1 MIDLKKLAADPDE
14 YRRSLV
20 KRGAESVDV
29 EGVLKAQQVVTQ
41 LTQEYEQLRVQSK
54 DLTRRA
60 AKDEALRAEARTLR
74 DEQTDLESR
83 LRQAREELTT
93 RASWLPNY
101 LDDRVPEGDES
112 ANTVVRAGNPPAV
125 DGPCRTHDELAQG
138 LGILDLER
146 AAKLSGSRFYAL
158 KGTGVR
164 LRLAMFQLYLDLVED
179 QGFELVS
186 PPVLAKKFSL
196 YASGYL
202 PFSGS
207 DNFVVSGDSELSLI
221 GTSEQALLAMHADE
235 VLPELPV
242 KYLGDSMCFRTEAGS
257 HGRDVRGMM
266 RVHQFYKLEQF
277 VYCAPDEVE
286 ALHLKMLDNEVAF
299 IDALNVPSQTIICSS
314 GDVAAPGFFKYD
326 VEAWFPSSGKY
337 RELTSNTNLTD
348 YQTRRAGIRA
358 RIDGRMVHPY
368 TISATGFCDRHI
380 AAMLENNQLEDGSVT
395 VPEALR
401 PYLGGREVLRPV
413 S

>member
-1 MIDLKKLAADPDE
+1 MIDLKKLAADPGE

-29 EGVLKAQQVVTQ
+29 EGVLKAQQAVTQ

-54 DLTRRA
+54 ELTRRA

-74 DEQTDLESR
+74 DQQTELDTR
-83 LRQAREELTT
+83 LRQAREELTSK
-93 RASWLPNY
+93 ASWLPNY
-101 LDDRVPEGDES
+101 LDDRVPAGDES
-112 ANTVVRAGNPPAV
+112 KAVIVRAANPPV
-125 DGPCRTHDELAQG
+125 DGGPYRPHDEIALA
-138 LGILDLER
+138 LGILDVER
-146 AAKLSGSRFYAL
+146 AAKLSGSRFYNL
-158 KGTGVR
+158 KGDGVR
-164 LRLAMFQLYLDLVED
+164 LRLAMLQLYLDMVEG

-186 PPVLAKKFSL
+186 PPVLAKRFSF

-202 PFSGS
+202 PFAQS
-207 DNFVVSGDSELSLI
+207 DNFSVSDSELSLI
-221 GTSEQALLAMHADE
+221 GTSEQALLGMHADE

-257 HGRDVRGMM
+257 HGRDVRGMI

-277 VYCAPDEVE
+277 LYCAPDEVE
-286 ALHLKMLDNEVAF
+286 ALHLQMLDNEVAF

-314 GDVAAPGFFKYD
+314 ADVAAPGFFKYD
-326 VEAWFPSSGKY
+326 VEAWFPSTGKY
-337 RELTSNTNLTD
+337 RELTSNTNLSD

-358 RIDGRMVHPY
+358 RIEGKMVHPY

-380 AAMLENNQLEDGSVT
+380 AAMLENNQLPDGSVT

>member
-1 MIDLKKLAADPDE
+1 MIDLKKLAADPDS
-14 YRRSLV
+14 YRRSLA

-29 EGVLKAQQVVTQ
+29 DGVLKAQQVVTQ

-54 DLTRRA
+54 ELTKRA
-60 AKDEALRAEARTLR
+60 ARDEALRAEARTLR
-74 DEQTDLESR
+74 DQQTELETR
-83 LRQAREELTT
+83 LRQAREELTSK
-93 RASWLPNY
+93 ASWLPNY
-101 LDDRVPEGDES
+101 LDDRVPTGDES
-112 ANTVVRAGNPPAV
+112 DNTVIRAGNPPV
-125 DGPCRTHDELAQG
+125 GGPYRPHDEIAQG
-138 LGILDLER
+138 LGILDTER
-146 AAKLSGSRFYAL
+146 AAKLAGSRFYNL
-158 KGTGVR
+158 KNDGVR
-164 LRLAMFQLYLDLVED
+164 LRLAMFQLFLDMVEG

-186 PPVLAKKFSL
+186 PPVLAKRFSF
-196 YASGYL
+196 YVSGYL
-202 PFSGS
+202 PFSQS
-207 DNFVVSGDSELSLI
+207 ENFSVSDSELSLT

-277 VYCAPDEVE
+277 LYCAPEEAE
-286 ALHLKMLDNEVAF
+286 ALHLQMLDNEVAF

-326 VEAWFPSSGKY
+326 VEAWFPSTGQY

-358 RIDGRMVHPY
+358 RIDGKMVHPH

-380 AAMLENNQLEDGSVT
+380 AAMLENNQLPDGSVT

-401 PYLGGREVLRPV
+401 PYLRGRDVLRPA

>member
-1 MIDLKKLAADPDE
+1 MIDLKKLAADPEE

-29 EGVLKAQQVVTQ
+29 EGVLKAQQEVTQ
-41 LTQEYEQLRVQSK
+41 LTQEYEQLRVRSK
-54 DLTRRA
+54 ELTKRA
-60 AKDEALRAEARTLR
+60 ARDEALRAEARDLR
-74 DEQTDLESR
+74 EQQTEVETR

-93 RASWLPNY
+93 KASWLPNY
-101 LDDRVPEGDES
+101 LDDRVPAGDES
-112 ANTVVRAGNPPAV
+112 DNKVIRAATLPT
-125 DGPCRTHDELAQG
+125 DDRTYRPHDEIAQG
-138 LGILDLER
+138 LGILDTER
-146 AAKLSGSRFYAL
+146 AAKLSGSRFYVL
-158 KGTGVR
+158 KGDGVR
-164 LRLAMFQLYLDLVED
+164 LRLAMFQLYLDMVEG

-186 PPVLAKKFSL
+186 PPVLAKRFSF

-202 PFSGS
+202 PFAQS
-207 DNFVVSGDSELSLI
+207 DNFGVVDSELSLT

-235 VLPELPV
+235 VLPELPL

-257 HGRDVRGMM
+257 HGRDVRGML

-277 VYCAPDEVE
+277 LFCAPDEVE
-286 ALHLKMLDNEVAF
+286 ALHLQMLDNEVAF

-326 VEAWFPSSGKY
+326 VEAWFPASGTY

-348 YQTRRAGIRA
+348 YQTRRAGIRT
-358 RIDGRMVHPY
+358 RIDGKMVHPY

-380 AAMLENNQLEDGSVT
+380 AALLENNQLPDGSVT

-413 S
+413 G

>member
-1 MIDLKKLAADPDE
+1 MIDLKKLAADPDA
-14 YRRSLV
+14 YRRSLA
-20 KRGAESVDV
+20 KRGADSVDV
-29 EGVLKAQQVVTQ
+29 DGVLKAQQDVTQ

-54 DLTRRA
+54 ELTKRA
-60 AKDEALRAEARTLR
+60 ARDEALRAQARELR
-74 DEQTDLESR
+74 DQQTELETR
-83 LRQAREELTT
+83 LRQARDELNTK
-93 RASWLPNY
+93 ASWLPNY
-101 LDDRVPEGDES
+101 LDDRVPAGDES
-112 ANTVVRAGNPPAV
+112 ANTVIRAAELPAT
-125 DGPCRTHDELAQG
+125 DRTYRPHDEIAQG
-138 LGILDLER
+138 LGILDTER
-146 AAKLSGSRFYAL
+146 AARMSGSRFYVL
-158 KGTGVR
+158 KGDGVR
-164 LRLAMFQLYLDLVED
+164 LRLAMLQLYLDMVEG

-186 PPVLAKKFSL
+186 PPVLAKRFSF

-202 PFSGS
+202 PFAQS
-207 DNFVVSGDSELSLI
+207 DNFGIADSDLSLT

-277 VYCAPDEVE
+277 LYCAPDEVE
-286 ALHLKMLDNEVAF
+286 ALHLQMLDNEVAF

-326 VEAWFPSSGKY
+326 VEAWFPANQTF

-348 YQTRRAGIRA
+348 YQTRRAGIRT
-358 RIDGRMVHPY
+358 RIDGKMVHPY

-380 AAMLENNQLEDGSVT
+380 AALLENNQNSDGSVT
-395 VPEALR
+395 VPQRLR

-413 S
+413 G

>member
-1 MIDLKKLAADPDE
+1 MIDLKKLAADPDS
-14 YRRSLV
+14 YRRSLA

-29 EGVLKAQQVVTQ
+29 DGVLKAQQAVTQ

-54 DLTRRA
+54 ELTKRA
-60 AKDEALRAEARTLR
+60 ARDEALRAEARTLR
-74 DEQTDLESR
+74 DQQTELETR
-83 LRQAREELTT
+83 LRQAREELTSK
-93 RASWLPNY
+93 ASWLPNY
-101 LDDRVPEGDES
+101 LDDRVPVGDES
-112 ANTVVRAGNPPAV
+112 ANTVIRAATPPV
-125 DGPCRTHDELAQG
+125 GGGPYRPHDEIAQG
-138 LGILDLER
+138 LGILDTER
-146 AAKLSGSRFYAL
+146 AAKLSGSRFYNL
-158 KGTGVR
+158 KGDGVR
-164 LRLAMFQLYLDLVED
+164 LRLAMIQLFLDMVDD

-186 PPVLAKKFSL
+186 PPVLAKRFSF

-202 PFSGS
+202 PFAQA
-207 DNFVVSGDSELSLI
+207 DNFSVSDSELSLT
-221 GTSEQALLAMHADE
+221 GTSEQALLGMHADD
-235 VLPELPV
+235 VLAELPV

-257 HGRDVRGMM
+257 HGRDVRGML

-277 VYCAPDEVE
+277 LYCAPEEAE
-286 ALHLKMLDNEVAF
+286 ALHLQMLSNEVAF

-326 VEAWFPSSGKY
+326 VEGWFPSTGQY

-358 RIDGRMVHPY
+358 RIEGKMVHPY
-368 TISATGFCDRHI
+368 TISATGFSDRHI
-380 AAMLENNQLEDGSVT
+380 AALLENNQLPDGSVT

-401 PYLGGREVLRPV
+401 PYLGGREVLRPI

>member
-1 MIDLKKLAADPDE
+1 MIDLKRLAADPEE
-14 YRRSLV
+14 YRRSLA

-29 EGVLKAQQVVTQ
+29 DGVLKAQQAVTQ

-54 DLTRRA
+54 ELTKRA
-60 AKDEALRAEARTLR
+60 ARDEALRAEARTLR
-74 DEQTDLESR
+74 DQQTEVETR
-83 LRQAREELTT
+83 LRQAREELTSK
-93 RASWLPNY
+93 ASWLPNY
-101 LDDRVPEGDES
+101 LDDRVPIGDETNS
-112 ANTVVRAGNPPAV
+112 TVIRAANPPV
-125 DGPCRTHDELAQG
+125 GDGPYRPHDEIAQG
-138 LGILDLER
+138 LGILDTER
-146 AAKLSGSRFYAL
+146 AAKLSGSRFYNL
-158 KGTGVR
+158 KGDGVR
-164 LRLAMFQLYLDLVED
+164 LRLAMIQLFLDMVAD

-186 PPVLAKKFSL
+186 PPVLAKRFSF

-202 PFSGS
+202 PFAQS
-207 DNFVVSGDSELSLI
+207 DNFGVSDSELSLT
-221 GTSEQALLAMHADE
+221 GTSEQALLGMHADE

-257 HGRDVRGMM
+257 HGRDVRGML

-277 VYCAPDEVE
+277 LYCAPDEAE
-286 ALHLKMLDNEVAF
+286 ALHLQTLDNEVAF

-326 VEAWFPSSGKY
+326 VEAWFPSTGQY

-348 YQTRRAGIRA
+348 YQTRRAGIRT
-358 RIDGRMVHPY
+358 RIDGKMVHPY
-368 TISATGFCDRHI
+368 TISATGFSDRHI
-380 AAMLENNQLEDGSVT
+380 AALLENNQLPDGSVT